1 MSTIER
7 QYAYMMKPV
16 WVKGE
21 WSEGWE
27 WSEGAGV
34 EWREWS
40 EGQEWSEGGRG
51 VRGGSGVRRREWS
64 EGAGIE

>member
-16 WVKGE
+16 WVKGGGVRGGSGVRGRE
-21 WSEGWE
+21 WS
-27 WSEGAGV
+27 

-40 EGQEWSEGGRG
+40 EGQEWSEGEE
-51 VRGGSGVRRREWS
+51 VE
-64 EGAGIE
+64 

>member
-34 EWREWS
+34 E
-40 EGQEWSEGGRG
+40 
-51 VRGGSGVRRREWS
+51 
-64 EGAGIE
+64 